1 MLEERLTCHV
11 LEKHV
16 NEIHGKKSHST
27 RAVGGCGLEFITSF
41 NILFSLILNICIYL
55 FIFLHEIL
63 QTSTPHKLSPVPFGP
78 HPFDL
83 QGFRQR
89 TGHVLLSCPRKV
101 TTNLNSLLTTAIVNV
116 PSFIYSAPY
125 CQAY

>member
-16 NEIHGKKSHST
+16 NEIHRKNSHST

-55 FIFLHEIL
+55 FYFFYMRYCRH
-63 QTSTPHKLSPVPFGP
+63 Q
-78 HPFDL
+78 
-83 QGFRQR
+83 
-89 TGHVLLSCPRKV
+89 
-101 TTNLNSLLTTAIVNV
+101 LLTNCHQYPLAHTHL
-116 PSFIYSAPY
+116 IYKVSDRGLAMYFFPAPEK
-125 CQAY
+125 

>member
-1 MLEERLTCHV
+1 MSCLRKTCERNTQKEITQHKSCRWMWSRVYHV
-11 LEKHV
+11 LQY
-16 NEIHGKKSHST
+16 
-27 RAVGGCGLEFITSF
+27 FI
-41 NILFSLILNICIYL
+41 FSYSQYMYL
-55 FIFLHEIL
+55 FIYLFLHEIL

>member
-1 MLEERLTCHV
+1 MHLL
-11 LEKHV
+11 
-16 NEIHGKKSHST
+16 GKQY
-27 RAVGGCGLEFITSF
+27 
-41 NILFSLILNICIYL
+41 IYL
-55 FIFLHEIL
+55 FIFIFLHEIL
-63 QTSTPHKLSPVPFGP
+63 HTSTPHKLSPAPFGL

-89 TGHVLLSCPRKV
+89 TGHVFLSCPRKV